1 MPSRKAR
8 TILFASVMVFAAAL
22 VYSAAQPRR
31 AAAAPQSQQPA
42 EQEKP
47 AGQTPV
53 IRSQVTLINLFATV
67 RDGHKRI
74 VGNLEQKDFRVL
86 EDNQEQKIAF
96 FSRETALPITLG
108 MLLDTSG
115 SETNMLLAI
124 QDSGVR
130 FLDRV
135 LRPKDLAMVISFGQD
150 VDLLADFT
158 EDRGMLERA
167 IRRARIN
174 APQGGMVNPG
184 PLPPSARGT
193 RGTALY
199 DAIYVACNEKLAT
212 EAGRKALVIL
222 TDAEDVGSRVRLEE
236 AIEAAQRTDTV
247 IHILLI
253 SDYGYGNGGV
263 AKKITDE
270 TGGRTIEVRSEK
282 KLGEAFDQISEELR
296 TQYMLGYYPSNPA
309 RDGRFR
315 KIKVETAGKDMK
327 VLARKG
333 YYAPKG

>member
-1 MPSRKAR
+1 
-8 TILFASVMVFAAAL
+8 MVFAAAL
-22 VYSAAQPRR
+22 VYSAAEPGR
-31 AAAAPQSQQPA
+31 AAAAPQNQPA

-135 LRPKDLAMVISFGQD
+135 LRPKDLAMVISFGAD

-174 APQGGMVNPG
+174 APQGSLINPG

-199 DAIYVACNEKLAT
+199 DAIYAACNEKLAT

-222 TDAEDVGSRVRLEE
+222 TDAVDEGSKVKLEE

-247 IHILLI
+247 IHMLI
-253 SDYGYGNGGV
+253 SDFGYVNPGV

-270 TGGRTIEVRSEK
+270 TGGRMIEVRSEK

>member
-1 MPSRKAR
+1 MRLPKAP
-8 TILFASVMVFAAAL
+8 TVLFVSVMIFAAGLAASVAAPGRL
-22 VYSAAQPRR
+22 EAAQN
-31 AAAAPQSQQPA
+31 QQAA

-47 AGQTPV
+47 AGQAPT
-53 IRSQVTLINLFATV
+53 IRAQVTLINIFATV

-74 VGNLEQKDFRVL
+74 MGNLEQKDFRIT

-115 SETNMLLAI
+115 SETNMLSAI
-124 QDSGVR
+124 QDSGAR
-130 FLDRV
+130 FLNRV

-150 VDLLADFT
+150 VDLLSDFT

-184 PLPPSARGT
+184 PLPPSARGM

-199 DAIYVACNEKLAT
+199 DAIYVACREKLAS

-222 TDAEDVGSRVRLEE
+222 TDAEDFGSKVRLEE
-236 AIEAAQRTDTV
+236 AVEMAQRTDTV

-263 AKKITDE
+263 ARKITDE

-282 KLGEAFDQISEELR
+282 KLEEAFDQISEELR
-296 TQYMLGYYPSNPA
+296 SQYLLAYYPTNTA

-315 KIKVETAGKDMK
+315 KIKVEAEGKDMK

-333 YYAPKG
+333 YYAPKS

>member
-1 MPSRKAR
+1 MPSRKAP
-8 TILFASVMVFAAAL
+8 TVLFASVMVFAAAL
-22 VYSAAQPRR
+22 VYSAAEPRR
-31 AAAAPQSQQPA
+31 AAAAPQTQRPA

-115 SETNMLLAI
+115 SETNMLLTI

-222 TDAEDVGSRVRLEE
+222 TDAVDEGSKVKLEE

-253 SDYGYGNGGV
+253 SDFGYVNPGV

-270 TGGRTIEVRSEK
+270 TGGRMIEVRSEK
-282 KLGEAFDQISEELR
+282 KLGEAFDEISEELR